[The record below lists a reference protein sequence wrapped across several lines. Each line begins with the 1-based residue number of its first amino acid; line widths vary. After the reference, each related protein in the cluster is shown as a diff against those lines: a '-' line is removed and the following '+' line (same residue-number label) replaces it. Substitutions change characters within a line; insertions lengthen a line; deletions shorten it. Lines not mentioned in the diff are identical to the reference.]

1 MNLVEAEDDG
11 VGGEEQNEV
20 SESEAEGTEKKS
32 SRKRGPDRNTDTASK
47 SQEKKNRPCV
57 RQKQA
62 VSIEE
67 EREMTIIVVLSS
79 DDESESPE
87 EAEEGMA
94 DTHTAL
100 RTPDGDG
107 NGTNKLINNKE
118 DKKEKWKRNISTR
131 NDGINHADIFNHQ
144 DDVGENGGKKKH
156 MQSAPQIEKTG
167 EEDQDKRSQA
177 DINSSSKDGPKPK
190 YYAKNMVRDKNVI
203 F

>member
-11 VGGEEQNEV
+11 DGGEEQIEV
-20 SESEAEGTEKKS
+20 SESEVEGTECVEKKNG
-32 SRKRGPDRNTDTASK
+32 RKRGLDRNTDTK

-57 RQKQA
+57 LQRQA

-94 DTHTAL
+94 DAHTAL
-100 RTPDGDG
+100 RTPDEDG

-118 DKKEKWKRNISTR
+118 DKKEKWKRNMSTR

-144 DDVGENGGKKKH
+144 DDVGEKGGKKKH
-156 MQSAPQIEKTG
+156 MQSAPQIENTG

-177 DINSSSKDGPKPK
+177 DINSSSNDGPKPK
-190 YYAKNMVRDKNVI
+190 YYAKNMVRVI